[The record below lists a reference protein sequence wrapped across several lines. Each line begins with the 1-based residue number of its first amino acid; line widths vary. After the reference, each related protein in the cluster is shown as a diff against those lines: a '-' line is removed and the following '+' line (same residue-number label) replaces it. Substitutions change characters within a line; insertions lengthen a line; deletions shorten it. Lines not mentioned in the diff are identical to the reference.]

1 MRLKNPGTTRRK
13 FLKSAAAGIGASL
26 LPSVLRAQKSG
37 PEKTG
42 RKFRLGIASYTFRK
56 FSLDDTIT
64 MTKKLDI
71 SWLALKSFH
80 MPLDSTAEQI
90 RSAATMVRD
99 AGLHLYGAGVVYMK
113 NEDEVNNAFAYAK
126 TAGLE
131 MIIGVP
137 DHHLLPLAEKK
148 VKETDIRLAIHN
160 HGPGDERYPSPES
173 IYSRIKDMDKRVGI
187 CMDIGHVARYGLD
200 PVKELGNYF
209 DRLLDVHIKDVSMA
223 SAEGKTIEIGRGII
237 DIPGVLSL
245 LKSKNYA
252 GILAFEFEKD
262 EEDPLAGLAESV
274 GYVRG
279 VLDVI

>member
-90 RSAATMVRD
+90 SSAATMVRD

-200 PVKELGNYF
+200 PVKELGNNF

-245 LKSKNYA
+245 LKSKNYT